1 MIALQM
7 WYYQKY
13 TITWIGDKI
22 LSRRTWTHI
31 FSKKKKKEEEKKK
44 SKLNVDQ
51 PSTKNTGT
59 NKNDILHPKTEKKPQ
74 WDGRKDA
81 RVI

>member
-1 MIALQM
+1 MIALQI

-13 TITWIGDKI
+13 TITWIGYKI
-22 LSRRTWTHI
+22 LSIRTLTHI
-31 FSKKKKKEEEKKK
+31 FSKKKKEKEKK

-59 NKNDILHPKTEKKPQ
+59 NKNDILHPKTEKKLQ
-74 WDGRKDA
+74 
-81 RVI
+81 